1 VNALKAS
8 PGSSSAVFCYPKTG
22 EPIPDFK
29 REWER
34 ASTAVK
40 MPDFHVHDLRRRSV
54 RDLIRTGTHECLAMD
69 ISSQG
74 TKTRSVFDRYNITDM
89 KDRMAASS

>member
-1 VNALKAS
+1 
-8 PGSSSAVFCYPKTG
+8 VFCYPKTG

-29 REWER
+29 RERER

-69 ISSQG
+69 ISG
-74 TKTRSVFDRYNITDM
+74 HKNEIRV
-89 KDRMAASS
+89 